1 MACEVSQKYVKDIV
15 SSRPWAGPVIDLGS
29 GGLEYYYNSFFPGQ
43 QYIRLDI
50 ERRPTWGINIVA
62 DILNM
67 PLVVSNTFGV
77 VLLLETLEHLADP
90 FAAFRESARILK
102 PGGLFI
108 CTTVSVWPEHKH
120 PKDYWRFYPDGLKEL
135 CKAAGLKLIDCKLL
149 PNPTTGHQHCNCAA
163 TK

>member
-1 MACEVSQKYVKDIV
+1 MACSVSQKYVKDII
-15 SSRPWAGPVIDLGS
+15 SSRPWAGPVIDLGA
-29 GGLEYYYNSFFPGQ
+29 GGLDYYYKPFFKDQ
-43 QYIRLDI
+43 QYIKLDI
-50 ERRPTWGINIVA
+50 EKKPTWEINLVA
-62 DILNM
+62 DILHM

-77 VLLLETLEHLADP
+77 VLLLETLEHVANP
-90 FAAFRESARILK
+90 FSAFNEAARILK

-108 CTTVSVWPEHKH
+108 CTTVSVWTEHKH

-135 CKAAGLKLIDCKLL
+135 CKTAGLKLIDCKLL